1 MQVTVEL
8 YWCFKVNKKEFL
20 EYLYEKKRFLKKS
33 GKEIMSEYTKY
44 FSCPEHSMK
53 IIHIAGTNGKGSVAA
68 MISSILIEAGF
79 NVGLF
84 TSPHLIEFNERIKFN
99 GKDIDDEELLAIGS
113 AVKDVGDKVNSTMFD
128 DSLMIAL
135 LYFKKKKAN
144 YVVLETGL
152 GGRLD
157 ATTGINCVP
166 LVSVI
171 TKIGLDHTKY
181 LGNDVVSIAKE
192 KAGILKKGT
201 RLVIGENVK
210 EVVDTIE
217 NKAKE
222 VGVSYIYTG
231 DFYKEKKD
239 DKLKLLD
246 KGEDDKL
253 KLINKNELGD
263 ISNFI
268 KNHIEEYI
276 EETSLKGD
284 YQKENIKTAIL
295 AVKTLFDIEKD
306 KGIKELKEK
315 YFDEYIKNGLK
326 KVSWPG
332 RFQIINDKPLIIID
346 GSHNPQAVN
355 AFIRSMTLKYPGRD
369 FIGVFS
375 ILKDKDRKSI
385 YKIIKENFSY
395 IYTVDIKNK
404 RALDGKILA
413 KELNENGILAEFE
426 GTCVSAIIKAKKK
439 IKENLKEQNRKII
452 STEIKEQNRNI
463 ISTEIKEQNRKI
475 TSTEMKEQSKVNDS
489 IIICFGSL
497 YLIGEILK
505 NKDKLKEK

>member
-99 GKDIDDEELLAIGS
+99 GKDIDDKELLAIGS

-201 RLVIGENVK
+201 RLIIGENVK

-253 KLINKNELGD
+253 KLINKNDLGD

-276 EETSLKGD
+276 VETSLKGD

-315 YFDEYIKNGLK
+315 YFNEYIKNGLK

-439 IKENLKEQNRKII
+439 IKENLKEK
-452 STEIKEQNRNI
+452 NRNI
-463 ISTEIKEQNRKI
+463 ISTEIKEQNRNI
-475 TSTEMKEQSKVNDS
+475 TSTEMKEQMKVNDS

>member
-68 MISSILIEAGF
+68 MISSILMEAGF

-276 EETSLKGD
+276 VETSLKGD

-413 KELNENGILAEFE
+413 KELNENGVLAEFE

-463 ISTEIKEQNRKI
+463 
-475 TSTEMKEQSKVNDS
+475 TSTEMKEQMKVNDS

>member
-20 EYLYEKKRFLKKS
+20 EYLYAKKRFLKKS

-246 KGEDDKL
+246 KEEDDKL
-253 KLINKNELGD
+253 KLLDKNELGD

-346 GSHNPQAVN
+346 GSHNPQAVK

-439 IKENLKEQNRKII
+439 IKENLKAK
-452 STEIKEQNRNI
+452 NRNR

-475 TSTEMKEQSKVNDS
+475 TSTEMKEQMKVNDS

>member
-246 KGEDDKL
+246 KEEDNKL
-253 KLINKNELGD
+253 KLLDKNELGD

-284 YQKENIKTAIL
+284 YQKENIKTAVL

-315 YFDEYIKNGLK
+315 YFNEYIKNGLK

-439 IKENLKEQNRKII
+439 IKENLKAK
-452 STEIKEQNRNI
+452 NRNR

>member
-20 EYLYEKKRFLKKS
+20 EYLYAKKRFLKKS

-68 MISSILIEAGF
+68 MISSILMEAGF

-246 KGEDDKL
+246 KEEDDKL
-253 KLINKNELGD
+253 KLLDKNELGD

-346 GSHNPQAVN
+346 GSHNPQAVK

-439 IKENLKEQNRKII
+439 IKENLKEKNRNII

-463 ISTEIKEQNRKI
+463 ISTE
-475 TSTEMKEQSKVNDS
+475 MKEQMKVNDS

>member
-68 MISSILIEAGF
+68 MISSILMEAGL

-181 LGNDVVSIAKE
+181 LGNDIVSIAKE

-246 KGEDDKL
+246 KEEDDKL
-253 KLINKNELGD
+253 KLLDKNELGD

-284 YQKENIKTAIL
+284 YQKENIKTAVL

-439 IKENLKEQNRKII
+439 IKENLKEK
-452 STEIKEQNRNI
+452 NRNI

-475 TSTEMKEQSKVNDS
+475 ISTEMKEQMKVNDS

>member
-68 MISSILIEAGF
+68 MISSILMEAGF

-246 KGEDDKL
+246 KEEDDKL
-253 KLINKNELGD
+253 KLLDKNELGD

-346 GSHNPQAVN
+346 GSHNPQAVK

-439 IKENLKEQNRKII
+439 IKENLKAK
-452 STEIKEQNRNI
+452 NRNR

-475 TSTEMKEQSKVNDS
+475 TSTEMKEQMKVNDS

>member
-20 EYLYEKKRFLKKS
+20 EYLYAKKRFLKKS

-68 MISSILIEAGF
+68 MISSILMEAGF

-99 GKDIDDEELLAIGS
+99 GKDIDDKELLAIGS

-239 DKLKLLD
+239 DKLKLLE
-246 KGEDDKL
+246 KAEDDKL
-253 KLINKNELGD
+253 KLLDKNELGD

-276 EETSLKGD
+276 VETSLKGD

-315 YFDEYIKNGLK
+315 YFNEYIKNGLK

-439 IKENLKEQNRKII
+439 IKENLKEK
-452 STEIKEQNRNI
+452 NRNR

>member
-68 MISSILIEAGF
+68 MISSILMEAGF

-253 KLINKNELGD
+253 KLINKNDLGD

-276 EETSLKGD
+276 VETSLKGD

-346 GSHNPQAVN
+346 GSHNPQAVK

-439 IKENLKEQNRKII
+439 IKENLKAK
-452 STEIKEQNRNI
+452 NRNR

-475 TSTEMKEQSKVNDS
+475 TSTEMKEQMKVNDS

>member
-68 MISSILIEAGF
+68 MISSILMEAGF

-181 LGNDVVSIAKE
+181 LGNDIVSIAKE

-246 KGEDDKL
+246 KEEDNKL
-253 KLINKNELGD
+253 KLLDKNELGD

-284 YQKENIKTAIL
+284 YQKENIKTAVL

-346 GSHNPQAVN
+346 GSHNPQAVK

-413 KELNENGILAEFE
+413 KELNENGISAEFE

-439 IKENLKEQNRKII
+439 IKENLKAK
-452 STEIKEQNRNI
+452 NRNR

-475 TSTEMKEQSKVNDS
+475 ISTEMKEQSKVNDS

>member
-99 GKDIDDEELLAIGS
+99 GKDIDDKELLAIGS

-181 LGNDVVSIAKE
+181 LGNDIVSIAKE

-246 KGEDDKL
+246 KEEDDKL
-253 KLINKNELGD
+253 KLLDKNELGD

-346 GSHNPQAVN
+346 GSHNPQAVK

-439 IKENLKEQNRKII
+439 IKENLKAK
-452 STEIKEQNRNI
+452 NRNR

>member
-20 EYLYEKKRFLKKS
+20 EYLYAKKRFLKKS

-68 MISSILIEAGF
+68 MISSILMEAGF

-99 GKDIDDEELLAIGS
+99 GKDIDDKELLAIGS

-239 DKLKLLD
+239 DKLKLLE
-246 KGEDDKL
+246 KAEDDKL
-253 KLINKNELGD
+253 KLLDKNELGD

-276 EETSLKGD
+276 VETSLKGD

-315 YFDEYIKNGLK
+315 YFNEYIKNGLK

-439 IKENLKEQNRKII
+439 IKENLKAK
-452 STEIKEQNRNI
+452 NRNR

>member
-68 MISSILIEAGF
+68 MISSILMEAGF

-246 KGEDDKL
+246 KEEDDKL
-253 KLINKNELGD
+253 KLLDKNELGD

-346 GSHNPQAVN
+346 GSHNPQAVK

-439 IKENLKEQNRKII
+439 IKENLKAK
-452 STEIKEQNRNI
+452 NRNR

>member
-20 EYLYEKKRFLKKS
+20 EYLYAKKRFLKKS

-68 MISSILIEAGF
+68 MISSILMEAGF

-253 KLINKNELGD
+253 KLINKNDLGD

-276 EETSLKGD
+276 VETSLKGD

-315 YFDEYIKNGLK
+315 YFNEYIKNGLK

-346 GSHNPQAVN
+346 GSHNPQAVK

-439 IKENLKEQNRKII
+439 IKENLKEK
-452 STEIKEQNRNI
+452 NRNR

>member
-68 MISSILIEAGF
+68 MISSILMEAGF

-181 LGNDVVSIAKE
+181 LGNDIVSIAKE

-246 KGEDDKL
+246 KEEDNKL
-253 KLINKNELGD
+253 KLLDKNELGD

-284 YQKENIKTAIL
+284 YQKENIKTAVL
-295 AVKTLFDIEKD
+295 AVKTLFDIEKA

-332 RFQIINDKPLIIID
+332 RFQIINDNPLIIID
-346 GSHNPQAVN
+346 GSHNPQAVK

-413 KELNENGILAEFE
+413 KELNENGISAEFE

-439 IKENLKEQNRKII
+439 IKENLKAK
-452 STEIKEQNRNI
+452 NRNR

-475 TSTEMKEQSKVNDS
+475 TSTEMKEQSKVNDR

>member
-246 KGEDDKL
+246 KEEDDKL
-253 KLINKNELGD
+253 KLLDKNELGD

-284 YQKENIKTAIL
+284 YQKENIKTAVL

-346 GSHNPQAVN
+346 GSHNPQAVK

-375 ILKDKDRKSI
+375 ILKDKDRKLSLI
-385 YKIIKENFSY
+385 H
-395 IYTVDIKNK
+395 
-404 RALDGKILA
+404 
-413 KELNENGILAEFE
+413 
-426 GTCVSAIIKAKKK
+426 
-439 IKENLKEQNRKII
+439 I
-452 STEIKEQNRNI
+452 SEPTR
-463 ISTEIKEQNRKI
+463 
-475 TSTEMKEQSKVNDS
+475 
-489 IIICFGSL
+489 L
-497 YLIGEILK
+497 L
-505 NKDKLKEK
+505 

>member
-20 EYLYEKKRFLKKS
+20 EYLYAKKRFLKKS

-79 NVGLF
+79 NVGIF

-181 LGNDVVSIAKE
+181 LGNDIVSIAKE

-253 KLINKNELGD
+253 KLINKNDLGD

-276 EETSLKGD
+276 VETSLKGD
-284 YQKENIKTAIL
+284 YQKENIKTAVL

-346 GSHNPQAVN
+346 GSHNPQAVK

-439 IKENLKEQNRKII
+439 IKENLKEK
-452 STEIKEQNRNI
+452 NRNR

>member
-20 EYLYEKKRFLKKS
+20 EYLYAKKRFLKKS

-68 MISSILIEAGF
+68 MISSILMEAGF

-246 KGEDDKL
+246 KEEDNKL
-253 KLINKNELGD
+253 KLLDKNELGD

-276 EETSLKGD
+276 VETSLKGD

-315 YFDEYIKNGLK
+315 YFNEYIKNGLK

-346 GSHNPQAVN
+346 GSHNPQAVK

-439 IKENLKEQNRKII
+439 IKENLKAK
-452 STEIKEQNRNI
+452 NRNR

>member
-68 MISSILIEAGF
+68 MISSILMEAGF

-246 KGEDDKL
+246 KEEDNKL
-253 KLINKNELGD
+253 KLLDKNELGD

-284 YQKENIKTAIL
+284 YQKENIKTAVL

-346 GSHNPQAVN
+346 GSHNPQAVK

-463 ISTEIKEQNRKI
+463 
-475 TSTEMKEQSKVNDS
+475 TSTEMKEQMKVNDS

>member
-68 MISSILIEAGF
+68 MISSILMEAGF

-239 DKLKLLD
+239 DKLKLLE
-246 KGEDDKL
+246 KAEDDKL
-253 KLINKNELGD
+253 KLLDKNELGD

-276 EETSLKGD
+276 VETSLKGD

-315 YFDEYIKNGLK
+315 YFNEYIKNGLK

-439 IKENLKEQNRKII
+439 IKENLKEK
-452 STEIKEQNRNI
+452 NRNI

-475 TSTEMKEQSKVNDS
+475 ISTEMKEQMKVNDS

>member
-20 EYLYEKKRFLKKS
+20 EYLYAKKRFLKKS

-44 FSCPEHSMK
+44 FSCPEHSIK

-192 KAGILKKGT
+192 KAGILKNGT

-239 DKLKLLD
+239 DKLKLLE
-246 KGEDDKL
+246 KAEDDKL
-253 KLINKNELGD
+253 KLLDKNELGD

-276 EETSLKGD
+276 VETSLKGD

-315 YFDEYIKNGLK
+315 YFNEYIKNGLK

-439 IKENLKEQNRKII
+439 IKENLKEK
-452 STEIKEQNRNI
+452 NRNR

>member
-68 MISSILIEAGF
+68 MISSILMEAGF

-253 KLINKNELGD
+253 KLINKNDLGD

-276 EETSLKGD
+276 VETSLKGD

-346 GSHNPQAVN
+346 GSHNPQAVK

-463 ISTEIKEQNRKI
+463 
-475 TSTEMKEQSKVNDS
+475 TSTEMKEQMKVNDS

>member
-20 EYLYEKKRFLKKS
+20 EYLYAKKRFLKKS

-68 MISSILIEAGF
+68 MISSILMEAGF

-181 LGNDVVSIAKE
+181 LGNDIVSIAKE

-246 KGEDDKL
+246 KEEDNKLKLLNKEDDKL
-253 KLINKNELGD
+253 KLINKNDLGD

-276 EETSLKGD
+276 VETSLKGD

-346 GSHNPQAVN
+346 GSHNPQAVK

-439 IKENLKEQNRKII
+439 IKENLKAK
-452 STEIKEQNRNI
+452 NRNR

-475 TSTEMKEQSKVNDS
+475 TSTEMKEQMKVNDS

>member
-20 EYLYEKKRFLKKS
+20 EYLYAKKRFLKKS

-239 DKLKLLD
+239 DKLKLLE
-246 KGEDDKL
+246 KAEDDKL
-253 KLINKNELGD
+253 KLINKNDLGD

-346 GSHNPQAVN
+346 GSHNPQAVK

-439 IKENLKEQNRKII
+439 IKENLKEK
-452 STEIKEQNRNI
+452 NRNI

>member
-20 EYLYEKKRFLKKS
+20 EYLYAKKRFLKKS

-68 MISSILIEAGF
+68 MISSILMEAGF

-276 EETSLKGD
+276 VETSLKGD

-439 IKENLKEQNRKII
+439 IKENLKEK
-452 STEIKEQNRNI
+452 NRNI

-475 TSTEMKEQSKVNDS
+475 ISTEMKEQMKVNDS

>member
-20 EYLYEKKRFLKKS
+20 EYLYAKKRFLKKS

-68 MISSILIEAGF
+68 MISSILMEAGF

-253 KLINKNELGD
+253 KLINKNDLGD

-276 EETSLKGD
+276 VETSLKGD

-346 GSHNPQAVN
+346 GSHNPQAVK

-439 IKENLKEQNRKII
+439 IKENLKAK
-452 STEIKEQNRNI
+452 NRNR

-475 TSTEMKEQSKVNDS
+475 TSTEMKEQMKVNDS

>member
-20 EYLYEKKRFLKKS
+20 EYLYAKKRFLKKS

-68 MISSILIEAGF
+68 MISSILMEAGF

-253 KLINKNELGD
+253 KLINKNDLGD

-276 EETSLKGD
+276 VETSLKGD

-439 IKENLKEQNRKII
+439 IKENLKAK
-452 STEIKEQNRNI
+452 NRNR

>member
-20 EYLYEKKRFLKKS
+20 EYLYAKKRFLKKS

-68 MISSILIEAGF
+68 MISSILMEAGL

-253 KLINKNELGD
+253 KLINKNDLGD

-276 EETSLKGD
+276 VETSLKGD

-315 YFDEYIKNGLK
+315 YFNEYIKNGLK

-413 KELNENGILAEFE
+413 KELNENGISAEFE

-439 IKENLKEQNRKII
+439 IKENLKAK
-452 STEIKEQNRNI
+452 NRNR

>member
-68 MISSILIEAGF
+68 MISSILMEAGF

-276 EETSLKGD
+276 VETSLKGD

-463 ISTEIKEQNRKI
+463 
-475 TSTEMKEQSKVNDS
+475 TSTEMKEQMKVNDS

>member
-20 EYLYEKKRFLKKS
+20 EYLYAKKRFLKKS

-246 KGEDDKL
+246 KEEDDKL
-253 KLINKNELGD
+253 KLLDKNELGD

-346 GSHNPQAVN
+346 GSHNPQAVK

-439 IKENLKEQNRKII
+439 IKENLKAK
-452 STEIKEQNRNI
+452 NRNR

>member
-135 LYFKKKKAN
+135 LYFKKEKAN

-463 ISTEIKEQNRKI
+463 
-475 TSTEMKEQSKVNDS
+475 TSTEMKEQMKVNDS

>member
-20 EYLYEKKRFLKKS
+20 EYLYAKKRFLKKS

-68 MISSILIEAGF
+68 MISSILMEAGF

-246 KGEDDKL
+246 KEEDDKL
-253 KLINKNELGD
+253 KLLDKNELGD

-346 GSHNPQAVN
+346 GSHNPQAVK

-439 IKENLKEQNRKII
+439 IKENLKEK
-452 STEIKEQNRNI
+452 NRNI

-475 TSTEMKEQSKVNDS
+475 ISTEMKEQMKVNDS

>member
-246 KGEDDKL
+246 K
-253 KLINKNELGD
+253 NELGD

-284 YQKENIKTAIL
+284 YQKENIKTAVL

-346 GSHNPQAVN
+346 GSHNPQAVK

-439 IKENLKEQNRKII
+439 IKENLKEK
-452 STEIKEQNRNI
+452 NRNI

-475 TSTEMKEQSKVNDS
+475 ISTEMKEQMKVNDS

>member
-20 EYLYEKKRFLKKS
+20 EYLYAKKRFLKKS

-68 MISSILIEAGF
+68 MISSILMEAGF

-239 DKLKLLD
+239 DKLKLLE
-246 KGEDDKL
+246 KAEDDKL
-253 KLINKNELGD
+253 KLLDKNELGD

-276 EETSLKGD
+276 VETSLKGD

-332 RFQIINDKPLIIID
+332 RFQIINDNPLIIID
-346 GSHNPQAVN
+346 GSHNPQAVK

-413 KELNENGILAEFE
+413 KELNENGISAEFE

-439 IKENLKEQNRKII
+439 IKENLKEKNRKII
-452 STEIKEQNRNI
+452 STEIKEQNRKI
-463 ISTEIKEQNRKI
+463 I
-475 TSTEMKEQSKVNDS
+475 STEMKEQSKVNDS

>member
-53 IIHIAGTNGKGSVAA
+53 IVHIAGTNGKGSVAA
-68 MISSILIEAGF
+68 MISSILMEAGF

-239 DKLKLLD
+239 DKLKLLN
-246 KGEDDKL
+246 KEEDNKL
-253 KLINKNELGD
+253 KLLDKNELGD

-276 EETSLKGD
+276 VETSLKGD

-315 YFDEYIKNGLK
+315 YFNEYIKNGLK

-439 IKENLKEQNRKII
+439 IKENLKEK
-452 STEIKEQNRNI
+452 NRNI

-475 TSTEMKEQSKVNDS
+475 ISTEMKEQMKVNDS

>member
-20 EYLYEKKRFLKKS
+20 EYLYAKKRFLKKS

-239 DKLKLLD
+239 DKLKLLE
-246 KGEDDKL
+246 KAEDDKL

-276 EETSLKGD
+276 VETSLKGD

-315 YFDEYIKNGLK
+315 YFNEYIKNGLK

-463 ISTEIKEQNRKI
+463 
-475 TSTEMKEQSKVNDS
+475 TSTEMKEQMKVNDS

>member
-68 MISSILIEAGF
+68 MISSILMEAGL

-181 LGNDVVSIAKE
+181 LGNDIVSIAKE

-246 KGEDDKL
+246 K
-253 KLINKNELGD
+253 NELGD

-284 YQKENIKTAIL
+284 YQKENIKTAVL

-346 GSHNPQAVN
+346 GSHNPQAVK

-439 IKENLKEQNRKII
+439 IKENLKEK
-452 STEIKEQNRNI
+452 NRNR

>member
-20 EYLYEKKRFLKKS
+20 EYLYAKKRFLKKS

-246 KGEDDKL
+246 KEEDDKL
-253 KLINKNELGD
+253 KLLDKNELGD

-346 GSHNPQAVN
+346 GSHNPQAVK

-463 ISTEIKEQNRKI
+463 
-475 TSTEMKEQSKVNDS
+475 TSTEMKEQMKVNDS

>member
-20 EYLYEKKRFLKKS
+20 EYLYAKKRFLKKS

-68 MISSILIEAGF
+68 MISSILMEAGF

-181 LGNDVVSIAKE
+181 LGNDIVSIAKE

-246 KGEDDKL
+246 KEEDNKL
-253 KLINKNELGD
+253 KLLDKNELGD

-284 YQKENIKTAIL
+284 YQKENIKTAVL

-346 GSHNPQAVN
+346 GSHNPQAVK

-413 KELNENGILAEFE
+413 KELNENGISAEFE

-439 IKENLKEQNRKII
+439 IKENLKAK
-452 STEIKEQNRNI
+452 NRNR

>member
-20 EYLYEKKRFLKKS
+20 EYLYAKKRFLKKS

-68 MISSILIEAGF
+68 MISSILMEAGF

-181 LGNDVVSIAKE
+181 LGNDIVSIAKE

-246 KGEDDKL
+246 KEEDNKL
-253 KLINKNELGD
+253 KLLDKNELGD

-284 YQKENIKTAIL
+284 YQKENIKTAVL
-295 AVKTLFDIEKD
+295 AVKTLFDIEKA

-332 RFQIINDKPLIIID
+332 RFQIINDNPLIIID
-346 GSHNPQAVN
+346 GSHNPQAVK

-439 IKENLKEQNRKII
+439 IKENLKEK
-452 STEIKEQNRNI
+452 NRNI
-463 ISTEIKEQNRKI
+463 ISTEIKEQNRNI
-475 TSTEMKEQSKVNDS
+475 TSTEMKEQMKVNDS